1 MMAIVKM
8 KGDRDKCQY
17 GEYGVSGSALLLY
30 CYIALYC
37 LLPSDTQTG
46 FILCHL

>member
-17 GEYGVSGSALLLY
+17 GEYGVSGSALLFTAILSSTLGY
-30 CYIALYC
+30 TGGFHIV
-37 LLPSDTQTG
+37 PS
-46 FILCHL
+46 LKY